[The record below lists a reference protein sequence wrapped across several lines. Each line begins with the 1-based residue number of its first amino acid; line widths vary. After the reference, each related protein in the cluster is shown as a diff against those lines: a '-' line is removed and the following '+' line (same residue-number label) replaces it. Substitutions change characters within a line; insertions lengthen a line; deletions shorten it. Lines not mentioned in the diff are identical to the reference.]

1 VLCVGTFRPDEG
13 SDAADLAAKL
23 EARGS
28 AEVLPLGHLDPGAVA
43 DMALACLG
51 AGRLPASAQSFVA
64 ARAEGIPFLVE
75 EVLAGLLGDGAL
87 IERDGR
93 WEITGPVAAGVP
105 ATFAATV
112 ARRLDAV
119 DQDSRRVIRA
129 AAVIGRR
136 FDWSLLSPIASV
148 GDDAVLAALRQGMDL
163 QLIAAGADGFQFR
176 HALTQEAVLAG
187 LLPPERATLAGL
199 ALSAVE
205 EAHSGLPGAWCMLA
219 ADLAERAG
227 ATERAGG
234 LLLEAGRRDLA
245 VGALASAEDTLTRA
259 RALAGSGDVALGFGV
274 DEALTEVFA
283 MSGQVDRAIEMGRTL
298 LARIGAPSTAVRS
311 AGLHL
316 RIAQAAIAGGR
327 LADAA
332 ASVQIARAAPHANM
346 ARVDARAAQVA
357 VGRGDLEEAG
367 RLAQAALRAA
377 EADGLP
383 EVACEAL
390 EVIGRVAGQSDLE
403 EAERAYARAESVASA
418 HGLQLW
424 QLRALHEM
432 GNLDMLRTGSLDR
445 LMPAR
450 ELSAAQGALF
460 LTAVLDLQ
468 IASGLIQ
475 QFRADEALE
484 TASGCAD
491 ASRRYCLAALP
502 EALIFQAAAHA
513 IRSERDK
520 MEARIAEAIALAPED
535 RHVLASAWGRCRAVL
550 CLLEEDR
557 AQAWTHME
565 AGAALLLSSPA
576 APAPP
581 FLGLWPL
588 LGAALGRNAAAAGQV
603 RSAHLT
609 RHHVIANLL
618 GYTDAVLAGREGQ
631 VAAAEAAFAAAD
643 AQMGPLMAW
652 HRHYARRIAA
662 EAALA
667 DGWGDPVAWLREA
680 AAYFTARGDD
690 RIAGACR
697 ALLRRAG
704 APVPR
709 QRASDVG
716 VPGRLRALSV
726 TGREADVLGLVAQG
740 LTNREIADRMFLS
753 PRTVEKHVASL
764 LAKTGLRRRAQLAG
778 YLAGLDG

>member
-1 VLCVGTFRPDEG
+1 
-13 SDAADLAAKL
+13 
-23 EARGS
+23 
-28 AEVLPLGHLDPGAVA
+28 
-43 DMALACLG
+43 
-51 AGRLPASAQSFVA
+51 
-64 ARAEGIPFLVE
+64 
-75 EVLAGLLGDGAL
+75 
-87 IERDGR
+87 
-93 WEITGPVAAGVP
+93 
-105 ATFAATV
+105 
-112 ARRLDAV
+112 
-119 DQDSRRVIRA
+119 
-129 AAVIGRR
+129 
-136 FDWSLLSPIASV
+136 
-148 GDDAVLAALRQGMDL
+148 MDL

-205 EAHSGLPGAWCMLA
+205 EAHAGLPGAWCMLA

-227 ATERAGG
+227 ATKRAGG
-234 LLLEAGRRDLA
+234 LLLAAGRRDLA

-259 RALAGSGDVALGFGV
+259 RALVGSGDVALGFGV

-298 LARIGAPSTAVRS
+298 LARIGAPSSAVRS
-311 AGLHL
+311 ADLHL

-327 LADAA
+327 LADAD
-332 ASVQIARAAPHANM
+332 ASVQIARAAPHADM

-357 VGRGDLEEAG
+357 VGRGDLAEAR

-377 EADGLP
+377 EAEGLP

-390 EVIGRVAGQSDLE
+390 EVIGKVAGQSDLE
-403 EAERAYARAESVASA
+403 AAERAYARAESVASA

-424 QLRALHEM
+424 QLRALHEL
-432 GNLDMLRTGSLDR
+432 GSLDMLRTGSLDR
-445 LMPAR
+445 LMQAR

-468 IASGLIQ
+468 ISSGLIQ

-513 IRSERDK
+513 IRGEREE

-535 RHVLASAWGRCRAVL
+535 RHVLGSAWGRCRAVV

-557 AQAWTHME
+557 ERAWTHME

-588 LGAALGRNAAAAGQV
+588 LGAALGRDAAAAAGQV

-609 RHHVIANLL
+609 RHRVIANLL
-618 GYTDAVLAGREGQ
+618 GYADAILAGRAGQ
-631 VAAAEAAFAAAD
+631 VDAAEAAFAAAD
-643 AQMGPLMAW
+643 ARMGPLVAW
-652 HRHYARRIAA
+652 HRQDARRIAA

-680 AAYFTARGDD
+680 AAYFDGRGDD
-690 RIAGACR
+690 RVAGACR

-704 APVPR
+704 AAVPR
-709 QRASDVG
+709 QRAGDVG

-740 LTNREIADRMFLS
+740 LTNREIAERMFLS

-764 LAKTGLRRRAQLAG
+764 LAKTGLRRRVQLAG